1 MSKKV
6 VVIGGGVAGLSAGI
20 YSALAGF
27 ETHVYEKNSVAGG
40 NCSGWRRGDYFIDN
54 CIHWLTG
61 TVPNTFQNDLWREV
75 GVITDES
82 SFIEREAFYSSEH
95 NGQILTLWRDV
106 DRAEREMLALSPE
119 DEIEI
124 KKFFKYVRF
133 SQSLQKP
140 KDKDNSPTVI
150 ETVTDIAQIINPIQL
165 LQGITEYVG
174 LSLETLANKFS
185 HPLIKKLIT
194 DFMAKEYEAYW
205 LVMAYSFFVAGNGD
219 LPEGGSLSI
228 PRAMTKKL
236 DELGGKLHMGNE
248 VVKIVIDS
256 TKYLSPT
263 TVFNSRDMRV
273 NTLKEM
279 ITHNAIGV
287 LMANGQFVEADYII
301 CAAGIDHT
309 FNTLL
314 GSRKYMPRR
323 IKSLLKNKKEHH
335 IYSSYQVAF
344 AVDGLLEEI
353 PDTLSF
359 DCMPIDVGRRSVNR
373 ITIKNYRLYGDYIA
387 PAGKTVIQCSIVQYK
402 EDFSFWQKMHGNKVR
417 YAQAKKNIA
426 DAVLSR
432 VISKYPQY
440 EGRITYLDSW
450 TPMTYYLRNN
460 CEYGAYMRYITTVSS
475 TTAFLPTSI
484 QGLGNVFLAGHSLL
498 YPGGVPNATYSGK
511 IAVEKITKLEGKL
524 AEKEITIKS

>member
-1 MSKKV
+1 MSKKIV
-6 VVIGGGVAGLSAGI
+6 VVGGGVAGLSAGI
-20 YSALAGF
+20 FSAMAGF
-27 ETHVYEKNSVAGG
+27 ETHVYEKNLTAGG
-40 NCSGWRRGDYFIDN
+40 NCSGWRRGEYFIDN
-54 CIHWLTG
+54 CLHWLTG
-61 TVPNTFQNDLWREV
+61 TVPNTFQNELWREV
-75 GVITDES
+75 GVINDDS
-82 SFIEREAFYSSEH
+82 KFIMRDAFYSSEH

-106 DRAEREMLALSPE
+106 DRAENEMLAISPA
-119 DEIEI
+119 DEVEI
-124 KKFFKYVRF
+124 RKFFKYVRF
-133 SQSLQKP
+133 AVSLQRP
-140 KDKDNSPTVI
+140 KDKDSSPTVM
-150 ETVTDIAQIINPIQL
+150 ETVSDITQIINPIEL

-174 LSLETLANKFS
+174 LSLETLSAKFE

-205 LVMAYSFFVAGNGD
+205 LVMSYSFFVAGNGD
-219 LPEGGSLSI
+219 LPVGGSLSV
-228 PRAMTKKL
+228 PGAMVNKL
-236 DELGGKLHMGNE
+236 TSEGGHLHLGGE
-248 VVKIVIDS
+248 VVKIIIDDK
-256 TKYLSPT
+256 KYLSLT
-263 TVFNSRDMRV
+263 RVFNPRDMRISS
-273 NTLKEM
+273 LKEM

-287 LMANGQFVEADYII
+287 LMANGEFIEADYII

-314 GSRKYMPRR
+314 GSRKYMPQRV
-323 IKSLLKNKKEHH
+323 KTLLKNKKEHH

-344 AVDGLLEEI
+344 AVDGLMEEI

-373 ITIKNYRLYGDYIA
+373 ITIKNYRLYGDFIA

-402 EDFSFWQKMHGNKVR
+402 EDFSFWQKIHSNKVR
-417 YAQAKKNIA
+417 YAQAKKNVA
-426 DAVLSR
+426 DAVLAR
-432 VISKYPQY
+432 IISKFPQY

-475 TTAFLPTSI
+475 TTAFLPTTV

-511 IAVEKITKLEGKL
+511 IAVERIIKHEEKLSN
-524 AEKEITIKS
+524 KEITIKG